1 MGGAGVGLAFPYF
14 AVEPDAAELTGNH
27 HALSTVQ
34 RGRNR
39 IGIVGVFEPA
49 CKALPLGCGVANKA
63 DVEASVGG
71 VGLRR
76 EGQSRTDQWDCGDLD
91 DREPARDRLT
101 FDTDFQVLRRCIDD
115 DLADQLAGALEAQPA
130 RQFRYRLFESAKTN
144 PFDEPPNPPGT
155 AGAKRVIRPSPGT
168 LPTGNEIVEGTVNP
182 ERVGD
187 VIGSAE

>member
-39 IGIVGVFEPA
+39 IGVVGVFEPA
-49 CKALPLGCGVANKA
+49 CEALPLGCGVANKA

-76 EGQSRTDQWDCGDLD
+76 KPQSRTDQGIAVIS
-91 DREPARDRLT
+91 RTANRPA
-101 FDTDFQVLRRCIDD
+101 ID
-115 DLADQLAGALEAQPA
+115 
-130 RQFRYRLFESAKTN
+130 S
-144 PFDEPPNPPGT
+144 
-155 AGAKRVIRPSPGT
+155 PSMQ
-168 LPTGNEIVEGTVNP
+168 IS
-182 ERVGD
+182 RF
-187 VIGSAE
+187 S